1 MQQGTLAERL
11 ERIGYLTSAYGRDF
25 IIGLCIL
32 IAGILLT
39 RLVIKLLNQL
49 FESSG
54 LKPALSATIIGVVRI
69 LLYVI
74 VTILAF
80 SFLGLDST
88 NVIRLVVVIT
98 LIIIAFIL
106 LCRPYIPSL
115 PFSVGNTIKTG
126 DLLGKVEATT
136 FLNTRMRTFDGK
148 TVWIP
153 NSKIVNDYL
162 INYHFTPSRKIHLD
176 MVIGYD
182 QDLMKAKQVL
192 EYIMIGDPRILQK
205 PRPSVFVTHLR
216 PDGVALGGRCWVN
229 NLKYWRTR
237 CDLLEKI
244 KLGFDNHGIA
254 FAHPKRDI
262 HIRQSDEDD
271 RRMDMDAEGRVPEDV

>member
-1 MQQGTLAERL
+1 MQEGTLAEKL
-11 ERIGYLTSAYGRDF
+11 ERIGHVTSAYGRDF

-32 IAGILLT
+32 IFGILIT
-39 RLVIKLLNQL
+39 RLVINLLRQL
-49 FESSG
+49 LEKSG
-54 LKPALSATIIGVVRI
+54 LKPALSATIASVVRI
-69 LLYVI
+69 LLYVT
-74 VTILAF
+74 VTILAV
-80 SFLGLDST
+80 STLGLDSA
-88 NVIRLVVVIT
+88 NVIKFVVVIA
-98 LIIIAFIL
+98 LAIIAFIL

-115 PFSVGNTIKTG
+115 PFTVGNTIKTG

-162 INYHFTPSRKIHLD
+162 INYHYTPSRKIHLD

-182 QDLMKAKQVL
+182 QDLMKAKQAL

-205 PRPSVFVTHLR
+205 PRPAVFVTNLL

-237 CDLLEKI
+237 CDLLEKV
-244 KLGFDNHGIA
+244 KLTFDHHAIA
-254 FAHPKRDI
+254 FAHPKRDV
-262 HIRQSDEDD
+262 HIRNCDDDE
-271 RRMDMDAEGRVPEDV
+271 RKMDMDAESNTPEDG